1 MKKTI
6 RVTVDLP
13 KKLYAVLEK
22 LEKDHNLSK
31 ADVLRKAIKLEK
43 IIMDA
48 RKQGYE
54 TLIIN
59 PKTNKTKELI
69 IL

>member
-13 KKLYAVLEK
+13 KKLYDILAK
-22 LEKDHNLSK
+22 LEKDHSLSK
-31 ADVLRKAIKLEK
+31 ADILRKAIKLEK
-43 IIMDA
+43 IIMDVK
-48 RKQGYE
+48 KQGYE
-54 TLIIN
+54 IILIN

>member
-22 LEKDHNLSK
+22 LEKDHNFSK
-31 ADVLRKAIKLEK
+31 ADILRKAIKLEK

-48 RKQGYE
+48 KKKGYE
-54 TLIIN
+54 ILLIN
-59 PKTNKTKELI
+59 PKSGEARELI